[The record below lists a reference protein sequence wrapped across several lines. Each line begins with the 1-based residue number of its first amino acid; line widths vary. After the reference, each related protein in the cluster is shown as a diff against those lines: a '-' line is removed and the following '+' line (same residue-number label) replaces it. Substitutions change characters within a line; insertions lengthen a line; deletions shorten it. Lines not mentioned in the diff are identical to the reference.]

1 MGYFEATMHVGI
13 ALKVDFSFNLVIPSL
28 IFTSINWN
36 FGVLLQYLHMYLPL
50 PTRILGFRSNTC
62 THTYL
67 YQLEFW
73 GFVAIH
79 APVFTFTNWNF
90 GA

>member
-13 ALKVDFSFNLVIPSL
+13 T
-28 IFTSINWN
+28 FT
-36 FGVLLQYLHMYLPL
+36 LPL
-50 PTRILGFRSNTC
+50 PTRILGLCCNTY

-73 GFVAIH
+73 GFIAIL
-79 APVFTFTNWNF
+79 ASVLTFTNYNF
-90 GA
+90 GV

>member
-1 MGYFEATMHVGI
+1 MGYFETTMHVGI
-13 ALKVDFSFNLVIPSL
+13 AFKVDSSFNLVIPSF
-28 IFTSINWN
+28 IFTSIKWN
-36 FGVLLQYLHMYLPL
+36 FGVLLQYLHPYSPL
-50 PTRILGFRSNTC
+50 PTGILGLRSNTC

-67 YQLEFW
+67 YQLEIW

-79 APVFTFTNWNF
+79 APIFTFTNRNF